1 MVMQK
6 HMQNSDLEAEHLPT
20 AVRKRLATG
29 RRPSYL
35 GDAVLGGIDGC
46 VTTFAVV
53 AGAIGGG
60 FAPMVVIVLGFA
72 NLLADGFS
80 MAVSNYQSTRS
91 QQEQIEVARRHEE
104 QQIERIP
111 EGEREEIRQI
121 FAQKGFSGAVL
132 ETIVETITNDR
143 QLWVDTM
150 LTEELGLSIDT
161 PNPLRASIATGLA
174 FLLVGL
180 IPLIPFLLPGLTQNN
195 AFLGSIVATGLAFFS
210 IGAVKGRI
218 LQRPVLQAGLET
230 LFTGGAA
237 ATLAYLVGAWLRSMY
252 GVS

>member
-6 HMQNSDLEAEHLPT
+6 HMQKVDLEAEHLPT

-53 AGAIGGG
+53 AGAVGGG

-91 QQEQIEVARRHEE
+91 QQEQIEVARRQEE

-161 PNPLRASIATGLA
+161 PDPLRASMATGLT
-174 FLLVGL
+174 FILVGL
-180 IPLIPFLLPGLTQNN
+180 IPLLPFLLPLTQNK
-195 AFLGSIVATGLAFFS
+195 AFLSSIIATGIAFFS
-210 IGAVKGRI
+210 IGAAKGRT
-218 LQRPVLQAGLET
+218 LQRPVLRAGLET
-230 LFTGGAA
+230 LVTGGAA
-237 ATLAYLVGAWLRSMY
+237 AALAYLVGAWLRSVY